1 MYQTVI
7 FDLDGTLLDT
17 IADLAAAGNH
27 VCRAYGWPRHS
38 VDAYKLM
45 VGHGMLNLVS
55 RFSPPDAQSDEQKA
69 ETLRRFNAYYAAHSI
84 DHTRP
89 FPGVPELLARLR
101 ADGLQMAVYSNKP
114 DEFTVE
120 LMRRFFPGVFA
131 LVQGKKPGIPVKPD
145 PAGLCGILRTLRA
158 DASATLFV
166 GDSATDV
173 HTGHNAGLPVCAV
186 TWGYRPRQSL
196 EAAAPEFLADTV
208 PGLENVIRRNV
219 NLETVS
225 SP

>member
-89 FPGVPELLARLR
+89 FPGVPELLAC
-101 ADGLQMAVYSNKP
+101 
-114 DEFTVE
+114 
-120 LMRRFFPGVFA
+120 
-131 LVQGKKPGIPVKPD
+131 I
-145 PAGLCGILRTLRA
+145 TLRNISSLTPSEIESGKDYLSLMYENLSVLESIMTSA
-158 DASATLFV
+158 ASPA
-166 GDSATDV
+166 
-173 HTGHNAGLPVCAV
+173 AV
-186 TWGYRPRQSL
+186 A
-196 EAAAPEFLADTV
+196 E
-208 PGLENVIRRNV
+208 
-219 NLETVS
+219 ETEVEEE
-225 SP
+225 

>member
-1 MYQTVI
+1 
-7 FDLDGTLLDT
+7 
-17 IADLAAAGNH
+17 
-27 VCRAYGWPRHS
+27 
-38 VDAYKLM
+38 
-45 VGHGMLNLVS
+45 MLNLVS
-55 RFSPPDAQSDEQKA
+55 RLSPPDAQSDARKA
-69 ETLRRFNAYYAAHSI
+69 ETLRRFNAYYAAHSA

-120 LMRRFFPGVFA
+120 LMNRFFPGVFA

-145 PAGLCGILRTLRA
+145 PAGLRGILRALSA

-196 EAAAPEFLADTV
+196 EAAAPEILADTV
-208 PGLENVIRRNV
+208 PELENAIRRNV
-219 NLETVS
+219 DLETAS